1 MSRIFGLIRND
12 LSSLSIQTEL
22 LELLDWDEE
31 ALEVFV
37 QHVSKIINGLMI
49 VQDNYNS
56 QLESIKKKI
65 SDISDDKAAEL
76 IIKLIRNHEE
86 EIINFEKENLN

>member
-1 MSRIFGLIRND
+1 MSSIFGLIRND

-86 EIINFEKENLN
+86 EIITFEKENLK

>member
-1 MSRIFGLIRND
+1 MSSIFGLIRND

-22 LELLDWDEE
+22 LELLDWEEE

>member
-1 MSRIFGLIRND
+1 MSIFSLIRND

-22 LELLDWDEE
+22 LELLDWDED

-37 QHVSKIINGLMI
+37 QHVSQIINGLMI

-56 QLESIKKKI
+56 QLDSIKKKI

-86 EIINFEKENLN
+86 EIINFEKEKSN

>member
-1 MSRIFGLIRND
+1 MSSIFGLIRND

-86 EIINFEKENLN
+86 EIITFEKENLN

>member
-1 MSRIFGLIRND
+1 MSIFSLIRND

-37 QHVSKIINGLMI
+37 QHVSQIINGLMI

-56 QLESIKKKI
+56 QLDSIKRKI

-86 EIINFEKENLN
+86 EIINFEKEKPN

>member
-1 MSRIFGLIRND
+1 MSSIFGLIRND

>member
-1 MSRIFGLIRND
+1 MSIFSLIRND

-37 QHVSKIINGLMI
+37 QHVSQIINGLMI

-56 QLESIKKKI
+56 QLDSIKKKI

-86 EIINFEKENLN
+86 EIINFEKEKSN

>member
-1 MSRIFGLIRND
+1 M
-12 LSSLSIQTEL
+12 
-22 LELLDWDEE
+22 DEE

>member
-1 MSRIFGLIRND
+1 MSIFSLIRND

-37 QHVSKIINGLMI
+37 QHVSQIINGLMI

-56 QLESIKKKI
+56 QLDSIKRKI

-76 IIKLIRNHEE
+76 IIKLIRNHED
-86 EIINFEKENLN
+86 EIINFEKEKPN

>member
-1 MSRIFGLIRND
+1 MSSIFGLIRND

-65 SDISDDKAAEL
+65 SDISDDIAAEL

>member
-1 MSRIFGLIRND
+1 MSIFSLIEKD
-12 LSSLSIQTEL
+12 LLSLSIQTEL

-31 ALEVFV
+31 ALEVFT
-37 QHVSKIINGLMI
+37 QHVSQIINGLMV

-56 QLESIKKKI
+56 QLASIKRKI
-65 SDISDDKAAEL
+65 SAISDDRAAEL

-86 EIINFEKENLN
+86 EIVKFEKEKSN